1 VREIYTDGSPHPDV
15 PVEFWLGDSH
25 GRWEG
30 ATLVDIKCTSQT
42 WFDRVGNFHSDALHG
57 RRDKP
62 QRQSVVRS
70 GRELHR
76 RRTRRR
82 TFTLIDQDTMHYQVT
97 INDPNVYARPWT
109 MAFPLRRN
117 NERGFRLLEEACHE
131 GERNTDPLIT
141 LGYKIYP
148 GMNAGGR

>member
-1 VREIYTDGSPHPDV
+1 MSVVDGRLAGP
-15 PVEFWLGDSH
+15 LGGKH
-25 GRWEG
+25 FG
-30 ATLVDIKCTSQT
+30 
-42 WFDRVGNFHSDALHG
+42 G

-82 TFTLIDQDTMHYQVT
+82 TFTVIDQGTMHYQVT
-97 INDPNVYARPWT
+97 IKDPNVYARPWT

>member
-1 VREIYTDGSPHPDV
+1 MEYSGPLRRAVSRTA
-15 PVEFWLGDSH
+15 GDSR

-30 ATLVDIKCTSQT
+30 ADITQVHQPNVVRSRGKL
-42 WFDRVGNFHSDALHG
+42 HSDALHG
-57 RRDKP
+57 RRDQP

-70 GRELHR
+70 GRELLDR
-76 RRTRRR
+76 RCTHRR

-97 INDPNVYARPWT
+97 IKDPNVYARPWT
-109 MAFPLRRN
+109 MGFPLRRN
-117 NERGFRLLEEACHE
+117 NERGFRPLEEACHE

-148 GMNAGGR
+148 GMNTGGR